1 LVFWW
6 RGPSAAA
13 TTIKVGEKGQKDMA
27 AVDRSFSDL
36 LQDIIRNVQE
46 IVRSEVRLAKTEIRE
61 EAVKARASLAL
72 LGAGALTGFFAILFL
87 LLMIASALALV
98 MPNWA
103 AALVVG
109 AALAVAAGVML
120 MGGVKSMQR
129 VHPKP
134 ERTVETIKE
143 NIEWAK
149 QQTK

>member
-1 LVFWW
+1 
-6 RGPSAAA
+6 
-13 TTIKVGEKGQKDMA
+13 MA

-36 LQDIIRNVQE
+36 LRDIIRNVQE
-46 IVRSEVRLAKTEIRE
+46 IVRSEVRLAKIEIRE
-61 EAVKARASLAL
+61 EAVKTKASLVL

-98 MPNWA
+98 MANWA

-120 MGGVKSMQR
+120 MGGVKSFQR
-129 VHPKP
+129 IHPTP
-134 ERTVETIKE
+134 QRTVETIKE

>member
-1 LVFWW
+1 
-6 RGPSAAA
+6 
-13 TTIKVGEKGQKDMA
+13 MA
-27 AVDRSFSDL
+27 AVDRSFSEL
-36 LQDIIRNVQE
+36 LHDIIRNVQE
-46 IVRSEVRLAKTEIRE
+46 IVRSEVRLAKIEIRE
-61 EAVKARASLAL
+61 EAVKTKASLVL

-98 MPNWA
+98 MANWA

-120 MGGVKSMQR
+120 MGGVKSFQR
-129 VHPKP
+129 IHPTP
-134 ERTVETIKE
+134 QRTVETIKE

>member
-1 LVFWW
+1 
-6 RGPSAAA
+6 
-13 TTIKVGEKGQKDMA
+13 MA

-36 LQDIIRNVQE
+36 LRDIIRNVQE
-46 IVRSEVRLAKTEIRE
+46 IVRSEVRLAKIEIRE
-61 EAVKARASLAL
+61 EAIKTKASLVL

-120 MGGVKSMQR
+120 MGGVKSLQR
-129 VHPKP
+129 VHPTP
-134 ERTVETIKE
+134 ERTVETIRE

>member
-1 LVFWW
+1 
-6 RGPSAAA
+6 
-13 TTIKVGEKGQKDMA
+13 MA
-27 AVDRSFSDL
+27 AVDRSLSDL

-61 EAVKARASLAL
+61 EAAKTKASLVL

-120 MGGVKSMQR
+120 TGGVKSFQR
-129 VHPKP
+129 IHPTP
-134 ERTVETIKE
+134 ERTVETIEE